1 MTDNS
6 NQQMNCCFLNEYLE
20 NKVFNLLDHLYS
32 WQLRQENES
41 DFIKGFRFAFLK
53 LGSPWQTIKW
63 VSIFHYVSAT
73 LSLWR
78 DPQNWMILLTT
89 LNWWNAAR
97 RLAMKSPKWCIV
109 GTMLILSFSVSMMR
123 RFRLEQ
129 GSNSL
134 SVSRMMR

>member
-1 MTDNS
+1 
-6 NQQMNCCFLNEYLE
+6 MNCCFLNEYLE

-32 WQLRQENES
+32 WQFRQENES

>member
-6 NQQMNCCFLNEYLE
+6 NQQMNCCFLNEYFW

-32 WQLRQENES
+32 WQFRQENES

-109 GTMLILSFSVSMMR
+109 GTMLILSFSVSMMH

>member
-53 LGSPWQTIKW
+53 LWSPWQTIKW

-89 LNWWNAAR
+89 LNWWNAAK

>member
-32 WQLRQENES
+32 WQFRQENES

-89 LNWWNAAR
+89 LNWWNAAK

>member
-1 MTDNS
+1 
-6 NQQMNCCFLNEYLE
+6 MNCCFLNEYLE

-32 WQLRQENES
+32 WQFRQENES

-89 LNWWNAAR
+89 LNWWNAAK

-129 GSNSL
+129 GSNLL

>member
-32 WQLRQENES
+32 WQFRQENES

-109 GTMLILSFSVSMMR
+109 GTMLILSFSVSMMH

>member
-1 MTDNS
+1 
-6 NQQMNCCFLNEYLE
+6 MNCCFLNEYLE

-32 WQLRQENES
+32 WQFRQENES

-89 LNWWNAAR
+89 LNWWNAAK

>member
-32 WQLRQENES
+32 WQFRQENES

>member
-63 VSIFHYVSAT
+63 VSIFYYVSAT